1 MSAYQR
7 EIGMPTCNRQV
18 ALDLFKWFFNINLN
32 FVNLYSQV
40 KSDEQMI
47 YQIMYPI
54 IENAGT
60 IDGQHLAAK
69 QTTVDANV
77 LTTSTC
83 TVLTPAKN
91 IPKKHIINSYTIIEK
106 QNQYTNTEAVPVTG
120 SLNMLL
126 IKLNALRLSLKT
138 FYYFK

>member
-1 MSAYQR
+1 
-7 EIGMPTCNRQV
+7 
-18 ALDLFKWFFNINLN
+18 
-32 FVNLYSQV
+32 
-40 KSDEQMI
+40 
-47 YQIMYPI
+47 MYPI

-60 IDGQHLAAK
+60 IDGQHLSAK

-77 LTTSTC
+77 LTTGTC

-120 SLNMLL
+120 S
-126 IKLNALRLSLKT
+126 
-138 FYYFK
+138 